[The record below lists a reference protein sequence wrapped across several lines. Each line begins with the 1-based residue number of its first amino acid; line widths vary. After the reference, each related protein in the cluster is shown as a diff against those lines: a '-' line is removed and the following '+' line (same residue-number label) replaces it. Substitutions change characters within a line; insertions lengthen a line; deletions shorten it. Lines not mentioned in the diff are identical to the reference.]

1 MEYPKPISPGE
12 PIVPERREIY
22 FTPGRPREEPPIE
35 LNPNPPQEVPEPA
48 PEIPEPPKELLENI
62 RGGRNGKPPKRPTT
76 FRDFFGGSV
85 PPSYQQAFGGNDA
98 FPSVDQVS
106 QYHSFRNGLKPHQKD
121 RAFGISVR
129 TSGYQLYA
137 IAVKA
142 HHSDTPWQQC
152 CDAAWRF
159 IVSHQ
164 VHHFLVDRAV
174 STLEGALM
182 IAGSGHRH
190 LWECFHRDE
199 RPFSALE
206 ESACCAYSLRHAP
219 KKSLASTLVHLQ
231 PADYDPMSSDGRS
244 IGSAPNDL
252 SHQKA
257 ISRLLSQ
264 YLEPTTPYR
273 QSGLHGLMQ
282 YEDHKK
288 GTKGDLYFRF
298 PDGGF
303 DTIKV
308 RCGN

>member
-12 PIVPERREIY
+12 PIVPERREID
-22 FTPGRPREEPPIE
+22 FTPGRPREESPIK

-48 PEIPEPPKELLENI
+48 PEISEPQKELLENN
-62 RGGRNGKPPKRPTT
+62 RGGRNGKPPKRPTSL
-76 FRDFFGGSV
+76 RDFFGGYV
-85 PPSYQQAFGGNDA
+85 PPPYEQAFGADNA

-129 TSGYQLYA
+129 TVGYELYA
-137 IAVKA
+137 MAVQA
-142 HHSDTPWQQC
+142 HHSGTSWQQC
-152 CDAAWRF
+152 CDAAWSF
-159 IVSHQ
+159 MVSHQ

-182 IAGSGHRH
+182 IAGSGHRD

-206 ESACCAYSLRHAP
+206 ESACCAYSLRHAS
-219 KKSLASTLVHLQ
+219 KKSLASTLVHVQ
-231 PADYDPMSSDGRS
+231 PAGYDILSSDGDR
-244 IGSAPNDL
+244 IGPAP
-252 SHQKA
+252 SVMTHRQA

-264 YLEPTTPYR
+264 YLKPTTPYI
-273 QSGLHGLMQ
+273 QTGLHNLMQ
-282 YEDHKK
+282 YEDEKR
-288 GTKGDLYFRF
+288 GMKGDLIFLF
-298 PDGGF
+298 PDGQREKL
-303 DTIKV
+303 KV